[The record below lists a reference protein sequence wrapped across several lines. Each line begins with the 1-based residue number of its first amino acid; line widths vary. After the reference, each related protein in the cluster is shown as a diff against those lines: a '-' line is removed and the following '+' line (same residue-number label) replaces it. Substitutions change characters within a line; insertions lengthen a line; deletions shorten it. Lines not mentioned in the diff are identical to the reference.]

1 MENTE
6 NKEVQQ
12 DKEPTQDK
20 DEIAKIAA
28 TRDRLN
34 RVLQGIKEWNATQF
48 PEADLPGQLMKL
60 EEELHEFRN
69 GQGEEERLKELTDV
83 VIVCAGLGRWQSL
96 IGCHIL
102 SMVVNGAHYTTVNK
116 LLDDVEAKMAKN
128 RSRVWLKDGDGKY
141 HHDVKLDE
149 QANANGENAPA

>member
-12 DKEPTQDK
+12 DKEPTQDS

-34 RVLQGIKEWNATQF
+34 RVLQDIKEWNAMQF

-60 EEELHEFRN
+60 EEELHEFHN
-69 GQGEEERLKELTDV
+69 AQGEEERVKELPDV
-83 VIVCAGLGRWQSL
+83 VIVCAGLGRWKSL
-96 IGCHIL
+96 IGYHIL
-102 SMVVNGAHYTTVNK
+102 SLVVNGAHHTEVNK
-116 LLDDVEAKMAKN
+116 LLDEVEAKMAKN
-128 RSRVWLKDGDGKY
+128 RARVWLKDGEGKY

-149 QANANGENAPA
+149 SANANGENTPA

>member
-60 EEELHEFRN
+60 EEELHEFHHDKD
-69 GQGEEERLKELTDV
+69 KENFKEISDV

-96 IGCHIL
+96 IGYHIL
-102 SMVVNGAHYTTVNK
+102 SMVINGAHYTEVNK
-116 LLDDVEAKMAKN
+116 LLDAVEAKMAKN
-128 RSRVWLKDGDGKY
+128 RARVWLKDGDGKY

-149 QANANGENAPA
+149 PANANGENTPA

>member
-6 NKEVQQ
+6 NKMPEESEQ
-12 DKEPTQDK
+12 DKEEQ
-20 DEIAKIAA
+20 AKIAA

-34 RVLQGIKEWNATQF
+34 KVLQDIKEWNATQF

-60 EEELHEFRN
+60 EEELHEFHN
-69 GQGEEERLKELTDV
+69 AQGEEQLKELPDV
-83 VIVCAGLGRWQSL
+83 VIVCAGLVRWKSL
-96 IGCHIL
+96 IGYHIL
-102 SMVVNGAHYTTVNK
+102 SLVVNGAHYTEVNK

-128 RSRVWLKDGDGKY
+128 RARVWLKDGEGKY

-149 QANANGENAPA
+149 PANANGENTPA

>member
-1 MENTE
+1 MENIENTE
-6 NKEVQQ
+6 NKTPKEASQ
-12 DKEPTQDK
+12 DEEEQ
-20 DEIAKIAA
+20 AKIAA

-48 PEADLPGQLMKL
+48 PEADMPGQLMKL
-60 EEELHEFRN
+60 EEELHEFHN
-69 GQGEEERLKELTDV
+69 GQGEEERLKELSDV

-96 IGCHIL
+96 IGYHIL
-102 SMVVNGAHYTTVNK
+102 SMVISGAHYTIVNK

-128 RSRVWLKDGDGKY
+128 RARVWLKDGDGKY

-149 QANANGENAPA
+149 PANANGENTPA